1 MNKIWII
8 IQREYLTR
16 VKKKSFILTTLLLP
30 LGGIA
35 LALMIGF
42 LATSVKNNTK
52 LKVVDETQMFS
63 GTFDTLKN
71 VTFDFTNET
80 LETALQNYA
89 DEDYTGIIY
98 VPSTFTIAN
107 AKGIKFYGK
116 KQIGIGTKD
125 KITTQFERQ
134 VYDRRLKDE
143 GYDKNKIAEM
153 KVNIAID
160 EEVGGTKKSAEMAT
174 GIGIGVGV
182 LIFMFMTIYGTM
194 VLKGVMEEKTNRISE
209 VIISSVKPFQL
220 MMGKIVGIGFVG
232 LTQVMLWGILLSIG
246 YTVLMIFFGDQ
257 LMAAQ
262 EAQAN
267 MAMGGSIDLENINPD
282 MLEYAGM
289 IDQLI
294 AMPWAK
300 ILVCFVFFFLGGY
313 VLYASLYAAVGGAIE
328 DDAESQALIFPI
340 MIPIFVS
347 YMALIMSVDNL
358 DNTLN
363 KVLSFIPFTS
373 PVMMTARAAFNVP
386 WYQILISML
395 ILMVGIVATV
405 WVAARIY
412 RVGILMYGKK
422 VNLKELVKWARQN

>member
-42 LATSVKNNTK
+42 LATSVKNDTK